1 MTVPALFQQSV
12 GNNNGGGPPTRDELI
27 SVLQD
32 LQSEISHLS
41 QSYSADRE
49 KLKDYIEKDIV
60 QSQKFQ
66 QRTATLGSSAPSSMA
81 YYQTLRSNLS
91 LAMQQNA
98 QLREKLGRIYAEAA
112 DLPAAIQVRSPMC
125 RPMLEVGHGGAKGSQ
140 DPQEN

>member
-1 MTVPALFQQSV
+1 M
-12 GNNNGGGPPTRDELI
+12 
-27 SVLQD
+27 QD

-112 DLPAAIQVRSPMC
+112 DLPAPIQARINTLS
-125 RPMLEVGHGGAKGSQ
+125 LLFKGLCKLSLLVFTLILTSF
-140 DPQEN
+140 DP